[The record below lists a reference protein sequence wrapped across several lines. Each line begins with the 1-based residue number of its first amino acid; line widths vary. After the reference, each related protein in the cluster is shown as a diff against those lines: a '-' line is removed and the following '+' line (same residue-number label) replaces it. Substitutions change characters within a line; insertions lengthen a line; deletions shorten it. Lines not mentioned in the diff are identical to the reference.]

1 MPNPNQ
7 PRPRPGT
14 KNKAEVIEDTLLAH
28 WGPEQRA
35 GMWTCGG
42 DRCRRPYLPVP
53 APGRDSEAI
62 RLRAAAADEA
72 ITQHA
77 LHQAAELI
85 KQGVTVDED
94 PRAKLR
100 RRQEGLKP

>member
-1 MPNPNQ
+1 MTPNPQ
-7 PRPRPGT
+7 TPRPRPGRA
-14 KNKAEVIEDTLLAH
+14 NKAETLEDTLLAH

-42 DRCRRPYLPVP
+42 ERCRKPYLPVP
-53 APGRDSEAI
+53 EAKPGGETAFHEA
-62 RLRAAAADEA
+62 ANEA

-85 KQGVTVDED
+85 KQGVTVNED
-94 PRAKLR
+94 PRDRLR
-100 RRQEGLKP
+100 RREGKKS